1 MLPVCKTNV
10 YSFLLVHS
18 CFVQKLREL
27 RSMVF
32 VSVLLGS
39 FVVRVSYVQ
48 RYSVR
53 ECVDLYRE

>member
-18 CFVQKLREL
+18 CFVQKLRAL

-48 RYSVR
+48 RYS
-53 ECVDLYRE
+53 E